1 MVANNH
7 SKKQLILDCCEKA
20 QLDRVGAREI
30 RAVEAEVRRRF
41 GPTNGVSAS
50 YIANVLRR
58 AGKRVEYND
67 RFVDP
72 WMEEP
77 YASRLRG
84 LLKFTD
90 LKSAE
95 DSLQKLDTVYRE
107 YREKADREGTHLIRT
122 LVLRGRDRAKS
133 LASNPRVNPQKRQEK
148 DEIAFWFNVWVDN
161 VDLFFDWLEIRKQS
175 EDFQKRF
182 SNHDGHH

>member
-1 MVANNH
+1 MVAKNH
-7 SKKQLILDCCEKA
+7 SKKQLILESCENA
-20 QLDRVGAREI
+20 QLDRIGAREI
-30 RAVEAEVRRRF
+30 RAIEAEVRRRL
-41 GPTNGVSAS
+41 GSSNGVSAS
-50 YIANVLRR
+50 YVANVLRQ
-58 AGKRVEYND
+58 AGKRVQFND

-84 LLKFTD
+84 LLRFADFKA
-90 LKSAE
+90 AE
-95 DSLQKLDTVYRE
+95 QSLQDLDTVYRE
-107 YREKADREGTHLIRT
+107 YRENADREGTHLIRT
-122 LVLRGRDRAKS
+122 LVLKGRDRARS
-133 LASNPRVNPQKRQEK
+133 LASNPRVHPLKRREK

-175 EDFQKRF
+175 EDFKRRF

>member
-1 MVANNH
+1 VANNQ
-7 SKKQLILDCCEKA
+7 SKKQLILDSCEKA
-20 QLDRVGAREI
+20 KVDRVGAREI
-30 RAVEAEVRRRF
+30 RAIEAEVRRHL
-41 GPTNGVSAS
+41 GPSNGVSPS

-58 AGKRVEYND
+58 AGKRVEFND

-84 LLKFTD
+84 LLRFTD
-90 LKSAE
+90 LQAAE
-95 DSLQKLDTVYRE
+95 DSLQELDAVYRD
-107 YREKADREGTHLIRT
+107 YRENADREGTHLIRT
-122 LVLRGRDRAKS
+122 LVLKGRDRARS

-175 EDFQKRF
+175 EDFKKRF
-182 SNHDGHH
+182 LNHDGQH